1 MAARIERVWQNL
13 ALMHRAGVQLS
24 ISSDAGI
31 SPRKPHGVLPHGAV
45 LFAGLGLTNHE
56 ALMAVTARP
65 AAACGVGHRKARLEP
80 GFDADLLVVD
90 GDPNIDITALLRPV
104 QVVRAGRPVKL
115 PEDSV
120 AGVKLAPGVPPGDTV
135 GVVPVP

>member
-1 MAARIERVWQNL
+1 M
-13 ALMHRAGVQLS
+13 
-24 ISSDAGI
+24 
-31 SPRKPHGVLPHGAV
+31 

-56 ALMAVTARP
+56 ALTAVTARP
-65 AAACGVGHRKARLEP
+65 AAACGLAHRKARLEP

-90 GDPNIDITALLRPV
+90 GDPNVDITALLRPV

-115 PEDSV
+115 RPDDSV
-120 AGVKLAPGVPPGDTV
+120 AGVKLAPGVPAGDSV